1 MDYRK
6 LVTNPN
12 AYYLALSATGWLD
25 EWNDSEIE
33 LLTKALEEIHN
44 RAPEHLIFALCEY
57 SLNPDGICTPEDYKN
72 AVLSLFS
79 AFNLAI
85 DTSEIKAEKA
95 GSKISLTV
103 ANSKGRVNWLFT
115 QEDDWLHD
123 DFLDFIN
130 DEVLPLWDED
140 KVFHPLP
147 PAESTIDIV
156 FQYPEVIEA
165 AYEAGIIPE
174 DDFFLTD
181 RA

>member
-1 MDYRK
+1 MEYRK

-12 AYYLALSATGWLD
+12 AYYLTLSATGWLD
-25 EWNDSEIE
+25 EWNDGELD
-33 LLTKALEEIHN
+33 LLTKALDNISGQT
-44 RAPEHLIFALCEY
+44 PEYLVFALGEY
-57 SLNPDGICTPEDYKN
+57 SLNPDGVCTPEDYKKT
-72 AVLSLFS
+72 LLDLFS
-79 AFNLAI
+79 AFNLPI
-85 DTSEIKAEKA
+85 DASEIKAEKS

-103 ANSKGRVNWLFT
+103 KNDKGKINWTFS

-130 DEVLPLWDED
+130 DELLPLWDED

-165 AYEAGIIPE
+165 AYEAGIIPD